1 MLLIDLDTQSLMADL
16 YRQYFPRARTIPKM
30 LIAQLLGK
38 VGMEGVVMM
47 GEQGPWK
54 SGHGGCGH
62 DGSLE
67 KWAWRV
73 WS

>member
-1 MLLIDLDTQSLMADL
+1 
-16 YRQYFPRARTIPKM
+16 
-30 LIAQLLGK
+30 
-38 VGMEGVVMM
+38 MM
-47 GEQGPWK
+47 GPWK

-62 DGSLE
+62 DGRAGSLE